1 MKPLPVQKKIQR
13 LPHVDRA
20 RALHAAGHLVTGQFG
35 KNQGLVAERL
45 GQQDRRGKAV
55 GLLRGQTV
63 TDRDDVLGADTE
75 RHRPAGLQAIESG
88 RIEVDRLARG
98 DFDRRHPATM
108 EELMRKRRA
117 EAAAAYEAC
126 WDGGKGSHHPD
137 FDPAALAEA
146 EAGGGVPGGGPPPAR
161 RASRPTEELYNAIV
175 SDDVAAVY
183 AALEAGADAGWEF
196 GSAYRTAEGYTPL
209 MVAAHRCVCFCV
221 CVCGW
226 WWWLW
231 WWWGGL
237 N

>member
-1 MKPLPVQKKIQR
+1 
-13 LPHVDRA
+13 
-20 RALHAAGHLVTGQFG
+20 
-35 KNQGLVAERL
+35 
-45 GQQDRRGKAV
+45 
-55 GLLRGQTV
+55 
-63 TDRDDVLGADTE
+63 
-75 RHRPAGLQAIESG
+75 
-88 RIEVDRLARG
+88 
-98 DFDRRHPATM
+98 
-108 EELMRKRRA
+108 MRKRRA

-209 MVAAHRCVCFCV
+209 MVAAHRCVCFLCV
-221 CVCGW
+221 CVWVVVVVVVVGGGSE
-226 WWWLW
+226 LG
-231 WWWGGL
+231 WGGVEWGCSSL
-237 N
+237 LAAVGARGG